1 MQMINIKKESRA
13 FSMPAILPILMLL
26 FLSVMGNA
34 QTKLELSIGDA
45 APPLSYAKW
54 IKGVPTESLTGSK
67 IYVLEFWATWCK
79 PCIEAMPHL
88 SDLADKYADKMK
100 VIAVNV
106 SERTGSEPYESSL
119 PKVEAFLAQN
129 SHIMRFDVITDN
141 NQREMNNN
149 WLRKGNI
156 VGIPA
161 TIIVRDNKI
170 LWIGHPLFLDNV
182 LTEIF
187 ENTYD
192 MKARKIAYEA
202 QMLSSM
208 SARSSYNK
216 HVSKIDDALAKRD
229 YFNAIIAADEAI
241 RVDTASAFQYRLKK
255 LHVLLSQGNMEAVAG
270 FLNSTIEKDKGQG
283 LALAGFIANQQNL
296 AKECDEV
303 AIQIIKKTSTDNAYY
318 LDLMAFM
325 QDRIGDHAGAASTQ
339 EHALATM
346 KENEL
351 MKPGKIKP
359 ETFAEF
365 ENKIQKYK
373 QAAQK

>member
-1 MQMINIKKESRA
+1 MINIKKESRA